1 MAADAESPNLQLP
14 CSLCPELFAAL
25 SVDIHCSREAY
36 HGLQS
41 KCMKPDT
48 VEMDFDKLGEFMQ
61 KLYEEKYDRELCEWK
76 LKSMS
81 EWDAALEEVYVKHF
95 E

>member
-1 MAADAESPNLQLP
+1 MTADAESPILQLP
-14 CSLCPELFAAL
+14 CSLCPMQFAAL
-25 SVDIHCSREAY
+25 SVDVHCSREAFL
-36 HGLQS
+36 GLQS
-41 KCMKPDT
+41 KCLKPDA
-48 VEMDFDKLGEFMQ
+48 VEMDFDKLGEFTQ

-81 EWDAALEEVYVKHF
+81 EWDAAVEELYAKHF

>member
-14 CSLCPELFAAL
+14 CSLCPEQFAVL
-25 SVDIHCSREAY
+25 SVDLHCSREAY

-48 VEMDFDKLGEFMQ
+48 VEMDFDKLGEFTQ
-61 KLYEEKYDRELCEWK
+61 KLHEEKYDRELCEWK